1 MDPKWSRFCSFSL
14 SFPKYSWAD
23 AEDSDSDSDTSE
35 SESEDMM
42 IEYYEEYKDSLSS
55 DQTCNDENPLSD
67 KSDHGG
73 IATSEDDHAEMFGEW
88 AQEERNIVQA
98 VLSKRFCKRTPLSQL
113 VLHKSTVT
121 WAVTKCWNSDGEL
134 GSLSD
139 AFDRQDEILWCIMQ
153 YSC

>member
-14 SFPKYSWAD
+14 SFPNYSWAD

-35 SESEDMM
+35 SEYEDMM
-42 IEYYEEYKDSLSS
+42 IEYYEECKGFLFS
-55 DQTCNDENPLSD
+55 DETCNDENPLSD
-67 KSDHGG
+67 KSDHGS

-88 AQEERNIVQA
+88 AQEERNSVQA

-121 WAVTKCWNSDGEL
+121 RAVTKCFSDEEL

-139 AFDRQDEILWCIMQ
+139 AFHRQTEILWCIMQ